1 MPALHPP
8 PGNEPVC
15 TRAPRPGPQPPR
27 PGSWQ
32 TCSTPLPRT
41 SPSRFAQTG
50 EVWAWARTTM
60 DTNSMPRL
68 WPTESAPLPGLM
80 PQVYHQGQALS
91 GYRSLVGFQVP
102 TPRLAVTEFG
112 CGAAVVGLGVVVGC
126 AVVVGLGV
134 VVTTASRKRP
144 QSGSWQSQDW

>member
-1 MPALHPP
+1 MW
-8 PGNEPVC
+8 
-15 TRAPRPGPQPPR
+15 T
-27 PGSWQ
+27 
-32 TCSTPLPRT
+32 
-41 SPSRFAQTG
+41 
-50 EVWAWARTTM
+50 WARTTM

-68 WPTESAPLPGLM
+68 WPIESAPLPGLM

-102 TPRLAVTEFG
+102 TPRLAVTEFDPG
-112 CGAAVVGLGVVVGC
+112 CGAVVGLGVVVGR

-134 VVTTASRKRP
+134 VVTTASCKRP